1 MFDILSYFT
10 EDLDTYAEHGIVMYV
25 FDEARTDE
33 FLHAA
38 LDDYRKA

>member
-25 FDEARTDE
+25 FDVSTQIR
-33 FLHAA
+33 A
-38 LDDYRKA
+38 LK